1 MKFNKNVKVADIAQA
16 AGVSQAAVSRYINGN
31 GYVSDDKRQSIAA
44 AMEALGI
51 QVSDQPSI
59 NRGRNR
65 KIFGLL
71 IPPLNG
77 NVQYTCMASFFSEAA
92 KTRGYSTKVYAVNL
106 SETDLNSVLQT
117 MLKDHLSGIFIPV
130 VPMLELDRKTQ
141 KTITESE
148 TPIVM
153 FSEFLNPYP
162 KINKIG
168 RAHV

>member
-65 KIFGLL
+65 KSS
-71 IPPLNG
+71 
-77 NVQYTCMASFFSEAA
+77 VCSF
-92 KTRGYSTKVYAVNL
+92 R
-106 SETDLNSVLQT
+106 
-117 MLKDHLSGIFIPV
+117 
-130 VPMLELDRKTQ
+130 R
-141 KTITESE
+141 
-148 TPIVM
+148 
-153 FSEFLNPYP
+153 
-162 KINKIG
+162 
-168 RAHV
+168 